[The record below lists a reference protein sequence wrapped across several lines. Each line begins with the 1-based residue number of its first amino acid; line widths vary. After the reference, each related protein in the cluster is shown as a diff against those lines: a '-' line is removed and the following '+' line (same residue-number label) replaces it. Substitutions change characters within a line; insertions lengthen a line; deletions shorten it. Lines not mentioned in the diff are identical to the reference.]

1 MLNRRKKRSLDR
13 SIPHHRDTNIIFIG
27 IEGGDGLSS
36 REARYFDIFKE
47 QDIRFQFKVIPC
59 DEHRSSPDQLLEH
72 LKSELQKEPLQEG
85 DEKWMA
91 VDVDKYEPHL
101 SRAAQECMDAGID
114 LAVSNPCFEF
124 WLLLHYQNPDE
135 TLKSCKDVK
144 TVLSPIMDADQN
156 NDSGYAAMFF
166 DKAETAI
173 QRAKYRDN
181 VKERWPNENG
191 SRVYQIIERFFEGQ

>member
-13 SIPHHRDTNIIFIG
+13 SIPHHRDTNIIFVG
-27 IEGGDGLSS
+27 IEGGDGQTSK
-36 REARYFDIFKE
+36 EARYFDIFKE

-59 DEHRSSPDQLLEH
+59 DEHRSSPDQVLEN
-72 LKSELQKEPLQEG
+72 LKSELEKEPLQNG
-85 DEKWMA
+85 DETWMV

-101 SRAAQECMDAGID
+101 SKAAQECMDAGID

-124 WLLLHYQNPDE
+124 WLLLHYQDPDDQ
-135 TLKSCKDVK
+135 LQSCNDVK
-144 TVLSPIMDADQN
+144 RILNPIID
-156 NDSGYAAMFF
+156 NDPKNSEGHSAMFF

-173 QRAKYRDN
+173 ERAKQRDN
-181 VKERWPNENG
+181 LEERWPNENG

>member
-27 IEGGDGLSS
+27 IEGGDGESS

-59 DEHRSSPDQLLEH
+59 DEHRSSPDQVLKY
-72 LKSELQKEPLQEG
+72 LKSELQKEPLQVG
-85 DEKWMA
+85 DEKWMV
-91 VDVDKYEPHL
+91 VDVDKYEPQL
-101 SRAAQECMDAGID
+101 SRAAQKCIDAGIN

-124 WLLLHYQNPDE
+124 WLLLHYLNPDE
-135 TLKSCKDVK
+135 MLQSCNDVK
-144 TVLSPIMDADQN
+144 TVLSPIMDEDEN
-156 NDSGYAAMFF
+156 NDSGYSAMFF

-173 QRAKYRDN
+173 QRAKQRDN
-181 VKERWPNENG
+181 VEERWSNKNG
-191 SRVYQIIERFFEGQ
+191 SRVYKIIERFFEG